1 MTRKNGV
8 IAIAGASAA
17 GVTAAEELRS
27 YGHEGRIVLLEAE
40 DAHPYSKP
48 PLSKAILAGSENPE
62 DARLPDLDHLDLEFL
77 RGVKV
82 SGLDI
87 EQNRLLIDDGDAVQY
102 DGLIIATGARA
113 RTLNDLR
120 SSDVSPEREHLIRTM
135 ADAVW
140 LRDRLSETDSL
151 IVVGGGILGME
162 VASTAVKRG
171 LAVTVIDLVPPLLA
185 HCGPDIS
192 AVVKHRA
199 EEDGVDYVLAPGGAR
214 LIDLDGK
221 LAVRANDQ
229 VFEAD
234 TVVSAVGC
242 MPNVEWLE
250 GSGLELRGGLVVD
263 ERCRAAPDI
272 TAAGDVAAFGTPARR
287 TPHWSNALDQ
297 ARVAA
302 RTLLL
307 GDLSE
312 PYAPRPFFWT
322 DQFGLAIK
330 MAGSGSVES
339 APTVIDGSFEDNS
352 AILQWSADG
361 KPHRA
366 ATINKR
372 LSLAKLHRYAG
383 NNTPTPLGV

>member
-1 MTRKNGV
+1 MSASTHT

-27 YGHEGRIVLLEAE
+27 LGHDGRIVLVEAE
-40 DAHPYSKP
+40 DGHPYSKP
-48 PLSKAILAGSENPE
+48 PLSKAILAGSEQPE
-62 DARLPDLDHLDLEFL
+62 DARLPDLDHLGLDYV
-77 RGVKV
+77 RGVRIT
-82 SGLDI
+82 GLDT
-87 EQNRLLIDDGDAVQY
+87 ERQRLLVDGDDAVPY

-113 RTLNDLR
+113 RTLRDLR
-120 SSDVSPEREHLIRTM
+120 SSDVPLEREHLIRTM

-140 LRDRLSETDSL
+140 LRDRLTVTDSL
-151 IVVGGGILGME
+151 LVVGGGILGME

-171 LAVTVIDLVPPLLA
+171 VSVTVIDLVPPLLA

-192 AVVKHRA
+192 ALVEKCARTS
-199 EEDGVDYVLAPGGAR
+199 GVDFVLAPGGAR
-214 LIDLDGK
+214 LVDVDGNT
-221 LAVRANDQ
+221 AVSANGKIFQ
-229 VFEAD
+229 AD

-242 MPNVEWLE
+242 MPNVEWLD
-250 GSGLELRGGLVVD
+250 GSGLELQGGLLVD
-263 ERCRAAPDI
+263 DRCRAASNI
-272 TAAGDVAAFGTPARR
+272 TAAGDVAAFGSPARR

-302 RTLLL
+302 RTLLV
-307 GDLSE
+307 GDASE

-330 MAGSGSVES
+330 MAGAGPVVD
-339 APTVIDGSFEDNS
+339 APTVLDGSLDDNS
-352 AILQWSADG
+352 VLLQWADNG
-361 KPHRA
+361 NPHRA

-383 NNTPTPLGV
+383 NVPTSSGV